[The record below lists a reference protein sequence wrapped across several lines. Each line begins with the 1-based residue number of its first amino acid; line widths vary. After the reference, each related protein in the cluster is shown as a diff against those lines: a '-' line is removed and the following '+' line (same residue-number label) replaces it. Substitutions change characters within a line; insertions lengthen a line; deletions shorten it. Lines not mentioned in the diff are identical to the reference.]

1 MNIFGILNLTP
12 DSFFDGGKYINTES
26 AFCAVKEMICH
37 KVWCV
42 DVGGESTR
50 PDAEPVK
57 VEEELQR
64 VLPIITAIQNLNV
77 RISIDTYKSE
87 VAERAIRSGAKI
99 INDIS
104 GLRFD
109 PDMVKVAA
117 KYKIPVIIMHILG
130 TPKTMQKTPKY
141 QNVVKEVFE
150 FFEER
155 IDFAQTNGIQR
166 DNIIIDPGIGFGK
179 DLEHN
184 IQLIQHAQEFRKLG
198 CALLYGVSRK
208 SFIGKILDRPVN
220 ERLAGSLAA
229 AAFLFHQKVEYIRVH
244 DTKETADLI
253 QLLSVLYPSEK
264 HV

>member
-12 DSFFDGGKYINTES
+12 DSFFDGGKYKNVES
-26 AFCAVKEMICH
+26 AIHAVKEMIRH
-37 KVWCV
+37 KVWCI
-42 DVGGESTR
+42 DIGGESTR
-50 PDAEPVK
+50 PGAEPVSI
-57 VEEELQR
+57 EEELQR
-64 VLPIITAIQNLNV
+64 VLPIITAIQNLDV

-87 VAERAIRSGAKI
+87 VAERAICSGAKI

-117 KYKIPVIIMHILG
+117 KYKVPVIIMHIHG

-141 QNVVKEVFE
+141 HDVVKEVFE
-150 FFEER
+150 FFEEK
-155 IDFAQTNGIQR
+155 IDYAQTNGIQH

-184 IQLIQHAQEFRKLG
+184 IQLIQHAHEFRKLG
-198 CALLYGVSRK
+198 CPLLYGVSRK
-208 SFIGKILDRPVN
+208 SFIGKILDRTVN
-220 ERLAGSLAA
+220 ERLAGSLAST
-229 AAFLFHQKVEYIRVH
+229 AFLFHQKVEYIRVH

-253 QLLSVLYPSEK
+253 QLLSVLYPTEK
-264 HV
+264 HL